1 MAGECSKPFFLKK
14 LFFPLRFKTVVFLF
28 PQRAFD
34 AVGALSIMTN
44 CGLMCISP
52 QLRNLSPEMG
62 GTEWVLLFV
71 FLEHVLLL
79 VRHVLN
85 ETISEKPEWVRIALA
100 KINYQSKQ
108 ALKNER
114 LLKNKKH
121 LFEKFKNS

>member
-1 MAGECSKPFFLKK
+1 
-14 LFFPLRFKTVVFLF
+14 
-28 PQRAFD
+28 
-34 AVGALSIMTN
+34 MTN

-52 QLRNLSPEMG
+52 QLRNLAPEMG